1 MLQGLNI
8 FFYLYIHKP
17 LLKLIQFLDDPGI
30 LFFYQLLDQ
39 MYQLYDQ
46 YIFILNL
53 KNNFL
58 PLLLN
63 VQLLILI
70 NGRHN
75 IIHDDRVN

>member
-46 YIFILNL
+46 YIFLLNL
-53 KNNFL
+53 KNDFL

-63 VQLLILI
+63 VQWLILI
-70 NGRHN
+70 NGQHN
-75 IIHDDRVN
+75 IIHDDPLS

>member
-39 MYQLYDQ
+39 KYQLYDQ